1 MNLLKKIASFIAALF
16 MVAVLAPGTAEA
28 RDLRITW
35 AFLFPIPLP
44 LPVWTVDHP
53 HSFVTIGFL
62 FPVWLPLPLYD
73 YGDNG
78 PIQPRFSELKVPSD
92 SSVYID
98 GNESGKVSDYEYVSP
113 LTGLTDGTHTLELRH
128 GGKTLY
134 AMRFDVSKGKVG
146 NIEGSGAAEGQVE

>member
-1 MNLLKKIASFIAALF
+1 MKKITSFIAAVLA
-16 MVAVLAPGTAEA
+16 AVLFSSGTAYA
-28 RDLRITW
+28 KDLRITW

-44 LPVWTVDHP
+44 LPVWTVEHP

-62 FPVWLPLPLYD
+62 FPVWLPLPFYD

-92 SSVYID
+92 SDVYID
-98 GNESGKVSDYEYVSP
+98 GNEYGKVSNYADVSP
-113 LTGLTDGTHTLELRH
+113 LTGLPDGTHTLELRH

-134 AMRFDVSKGKVG
+134 AMRFDVSNGNVG
-146 NIEGSGAAEGQVE
+146 NIESSSTPEGQVK